1 MHPHQNGPEV
11 NECNRDFSPTITET
25 ECHFNFDLSRNRHAI
40 LRSRLK
46 LPCLDS
52 IFSVLIL
59 LQRVVQLSYFTFLAY
74 WSAFVGVEENF
85 GYPCYPSPSQLRT
98 EGASMIENI
107 IREVKA
113 EIQRLNQVV
122 RLLEGTKATKQATVT
137 CPQKTSPAEMC
148 LLHLRCPA
156 RARG

>member
-1 MHPHQNGPEV
+1 MSVIGIFRQQ
-11 NECNRDFSPTITET
+11 SLET

-74 WSAFVGVEENF
+74 WNAFVGVEENF
-85 GYPCYPSPSQLRT
+85 GSRAILLRRNY
-98 EGASMIENI
+98 EPRG
-107 IREVKA
+107 
-113 EIQRLNQVV
+113 
-122 RLLEGTKATKQATVT
+122 QA
-137 CPQKTSPAEMC
+137 
-148 LLHLRCPA
+148 
-156 RARG
+156 